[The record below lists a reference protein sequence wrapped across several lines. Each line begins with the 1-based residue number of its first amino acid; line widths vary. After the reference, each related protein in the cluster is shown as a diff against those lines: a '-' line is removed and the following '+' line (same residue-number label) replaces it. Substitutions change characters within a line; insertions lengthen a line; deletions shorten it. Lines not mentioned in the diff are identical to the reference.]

1 MNCLNRWI
9 FAFFHHI
16 FIIIS
21 FRIFELISFLRNDI
35 TIVKIWVMK
44 LIKGSYHLNKVQLVK
59 DIRIIKVIAG
69 LRRSGKS
76 ILLDVYTSFLKLLF
90 WVKYYY

>member
-1 MNCLNRWI
+1 M
-9 FAFFHHI
+9 
-16 FIIIS
+16 
-21 FRIFELISFLRNDI
+21 LIVDAIVQGKLRQ
-35 TIVKIWVMK
+35 IWQNPQK
-44 LIKGSYHLNKVQLVK
+44 KKEQIQLVK

-90 WVKYYY
+90 

>member
-1 MNCLNRWI
+1 
-9 FAFFHHI
+9 
-16 FIIIS
+16 
-21 FRIFELISFLRNDI
+21 
-35 TIVKIWVMK
+35 MK

-76 ILLDVYTSFLKLLF
+76 ILLDVYTSFLKILF